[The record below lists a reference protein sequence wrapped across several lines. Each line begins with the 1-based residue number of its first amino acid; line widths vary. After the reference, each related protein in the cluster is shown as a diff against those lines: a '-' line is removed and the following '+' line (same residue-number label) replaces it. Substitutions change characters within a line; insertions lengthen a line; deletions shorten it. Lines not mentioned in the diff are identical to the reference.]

1 MLFMT
6 VSGTVKKWWFK
17 KKKNPRNQTSI
28 QKMNMIPSIML
39 KVKINSKQ
47 LKKEQKTKKY

>member
-17 KKKNPRNQTSI
+17 KKKTKKLDIHSENEHDSQYHVESEN
-28 QKMNMIPSIML
+28 
-39 KVKINSKQ
+39 Q
-47 LKKEQKTKKY
+47 LKIVEERAEN